1 MDNRRRL
8 RASVLLITGAAV
20 ALLVL
25 SACGPSESLTAVT
38 KQGQK
43 ISDLWYISFILTAIV
58 LAIIFGVLLY
68 CMITFRGS
76 HQPSNRVNNT
86 RLEITWTLIP
96 AALVTFLF
104 IMSVR
109 TMVAVDKTNPD
120 AIVIDVTG
128 NQWWWA
134 YSYPSLGITTAY
146 ELHVPVGK
154 PVQLKVTGGDVIHSY
169 WVPKLGW
176 KMDTIPNKVNVMNLT
191 ATQAGSFDGACAE
204 FCGTQHAGM
213 RMRVVAQPPDQFD
226 AWVKQQQQTAA
237 ALPATDL
244 EKNGR
249 ATFLAQTC
257 SVCHTVRGTGAN
269 GTVGPDLTHFG
280 SRSAI
285 GSGQV
290 ANTPQNLEAW
300 IKNPASIKPGVLMP
314 GYDKLS
320 ADQIKALVAYL
331 EGLK

>member
-1 MDNRRRL
+1 MKNRRKL
-8 RASVLLITGAAV
+8 RASVLLILAV
-20 ALLVL
+20 ALLAL
-25 SACGPSESLTAVT
+25 SGCGPSESLNAVT
-38 KQGQK
+38 KQGHK
-43 ISDLWYISFILTAIV
+43 ISDLFYLSFILTAIV
-58 LAIIFGVLLY
+58 LAIVFAALIY
-68 CMITFRGS
+68 SMIKFRGN
-76 HQPSNRVNNT
+76 HRPST
-86 RLEITWTLIP
+86 RTGNVKLEITWTVIP
-96 AALVTFLF
+96 ALLVTFLF

-109 TMVAVDKTNPD
+109 TMLAVDETHPD

-134 YSYPSLGITTAY
+134 YNYAGLGFTTAY

-154 PVQLKVTGGDVIHSY
+154 PVQLKVTGSDVIHSY

-176 KMDTIPNKVNVMNLT
+176 KMDTIPNKINVMNLT
-191 ATQAGSFDGACAE
+191 ATKAGSYDGACAE

-226 AWVKQQQQTAA
+226 AWVKQQQQSAA
-237 ALPATDL
+237 ALPPTSL
-244 EKNGR
+244 ERNGR
-249 ATFLAQTC
+249 ATFLTQSCAT
-257 SVCHTVRGTGAN
+257 CHTVN
-269 GTVGPDLTHFG
+269 GTEAQGKVGPDLTHFG

-290 ANTPQNLEAW
+290 TNTPANLEAW
-300 IKNPASIKPGVLMP
+300 IKDPASIKPGVLMP

-320 ADQIKALVAYL
+320 ADQMKALIAYL